1 MMKNPKA
8 FSTFLGGFN
17 MGTFLSLIS
26 LFDVLITRGTFRE
39 YFIVLMMILINGTV
53 IGVVLQFLLIH
64 MNLTNNMRK
73 SFYIAGDKIPKR
85 LLEMRGNEIS
95 KTLELMAG
103 ISIRVKNNLFI
114 LCSLI
119 FLLLLTLLL
128 PILYSYKCNSKMFL
142 FNIGWTTIL
151 LLFVFRLVWI
161 TWKNS
166 QYIRTKISELLDAH
180 HFNHI
185 QLKNEKG

>member
-1 MMKNPKA
+1 M
-8 FSTFLGGFN
+8 L
-17 MGTFLSLIS
+17 
-26 LFDVLITRGTFRE
+26 RE
-39 YFIVLMMILINGTV
+39 
-53 IGVVLQFLLIH
+53 
-64 MNLTNNMRK
+64 MR
-73 SFYIAGDKIPKR
+73 FPKR

-151 LLFVFRLVWI
+151 LLFVFRLVWL

-166 QYIRTKISELLDAH
+166 QYIRIKISELLDAH